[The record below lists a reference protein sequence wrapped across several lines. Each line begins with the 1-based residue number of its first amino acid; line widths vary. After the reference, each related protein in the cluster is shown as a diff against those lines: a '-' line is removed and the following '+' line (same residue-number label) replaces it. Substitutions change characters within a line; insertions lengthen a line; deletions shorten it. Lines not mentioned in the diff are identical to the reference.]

1 MKNRIVALALMGVV
15 MGATGIAHAEM
26 QHGQHGQHGA
36 KMFEKIDTDKDGAI
50 SKAESQAFHEARF
63 AEMDANK
70 DGKVTKEEGKAHHEK
85 KRAEWQAKRD
95 AAK

>member
-1 MKNRIVALALMGVV
+1 MKHTMISAAVLSVMMAASGV
-15 MGATGIAHAEM
+15 AHAEM